1 MRKWCD
7 GMRFGEMVVAD
18 RPTQQDVPF
27 YRPRFRYR
35 PIVKRK
41 DLIDFSIRSHFIYLL
56 ITFSRSY

>member
-1 MRKWCD
+1 MRCYD
-7 GMRFGEMVVAD
+7 LVGFGVEVVAD

-27 YRPRFRYR
+27 PRPRLRYR